1 MPLALFPGI
10 RYDALEP
17 PPPGPDPGRIDALY
31 MHGDH
36 NGWEPPNAT
45 PRCRRRGRVN
55 APREQRRVVGGAAR
69 LGNHDEEPQEE
80 SFLPPQSTS
89 VKAQVIHDTAK
100 FTISQVFENQSHHI
114 KQGIYQFP
122 LPLDATVMGFDCRI
136 GPNRIIHGK
145 VKERNDARYEFDE
158 ARRQGRTSG
167 LMEQQ
172 TAEIFT
178 ITLANI
184 PSCTNMQTELSF
196 MCLLKHRIEAD
207 FQVFT
212 ITLPTFIAPR
222 YGDVPPGIRMPTGD
236 SHSLSVGVDVL
247 AAEDIRSVV
256 SETHAIRHTLGAGPR
271 TCQTWDEFIIGH
283 DNDTANPRAATVELE
298 HRLASLDRD
307 LVITINTALSD
318 NAEAPQACLE
328 THPTLENHQ
337 ALMLTLPPELMTA
350 SANSTNNGGEIIFL
364 ADRSGSMVDKID
376 SLKSAM
382 MFFINGITENQAF
395 NIWCF
400 GSEYTYLWPQS
411 KCLDEASRQE
421 AIAYI
426 RTEFESDM
434 GGTAILP
441 ALQEICSNMGAYPTM
456 DVIVLTDGQVWS
468 APETIGFVKSRR
480 EISRGAARFF
490 SLGIG
495 DAVSHELVEGIAKA
509 GGGYAEVIMSASSGG
524 WEDRVV
530 AVLNAA
536 MTSHI
541 GRLFLS
547 LEWEEQ
553 DSLAPPSNFKQSPV
567 DVSNLSPFLRNRIFL
582 LFDSGQQHPEL
593 KQVALQAQSPR
604 GSIINKTILPRRLS
618 QPDTLIHRLA
628 VRALLG
634 DLERGESWLGAGRG
648 SDTDNPILRAEAIN
662 LGCKWSLVSR
672 WTSFYAVEEEMAA
685 PNEGMIM
692 EMEIPEAANE
702 LNDALLLRRGG
713 RAAANPRPR
722 LPLPESAAEES
733 GSESDNSESS
743 LSTRSAGQSVTG
755 NNSDD
760 DSDDGADNPGF
771 NSNTRQDAGPG
782 PGRES
787 PRHRR
792 ADQPG
797 EKQAPPDMPQGQSF
811 IIEALQPG
819 GEQPSGVMG
828 LSDGWNPT
836 PRPEDD
842 PWYSA
847 QISSPSVFRKAR
859 SSKQQEASPVAE
871 VHRRHQVGRLR
882 EHDDSDG
889 PYSKRCRRERSVG
902 TVSPGDVASIHPS
915 SNTLPTVVSSIQ
927 PAIDSINSG
936 FVSSNI
942 PMQTFSFDSTSFTS
956 YADYSLQASLPWSSS
971 DIHRDSGL
979 QTNIAT
985 GAVSGSGPTS
995 DSSALFFGG
1004 TQSSQPVYQPLE
1016 TGNLLNSALEESSF
1030 TQYNLTHYQPTSSAP
1045 SPFRSVTPD
1054 FADIDCDTYI
1064 NHRDLDLLELSSFGH
1079 SWTSEAASAPIFNP
1093 PASTSFVRNVRPAAK
1108 TPDELA
1114 AEQLIR
1120 QLVLVQLSDGRF
1132 SFPDENHVKT
1142 TLGLSFLFLVTSLR
1156 RKSNSFDP
1164 AVTIAIVA
1172 LLKEQFQACQDL
1184 WVLMVRKAE
1193 DYITRCNLGAIVEEL
1208 RHKAREGV
1216 RSIGSVIKELKDG
1229 EIITEAVIELESA
1242 PVS

>member
-17 PPPGPDPGRIDALY
+17 PPPGPDPGHIDALY

-36 NGWEPPNAT
+36 NGWEPPDAR
-45 PRCRRRGRVN
+45 PRCRPRGRVN
-55 APREQRRVVGGAAR
+55 APHGRRRVVGGAAR
-69 LGNHDEEPQEE
+69 LGNHDQEPQEE
-80 SFLPPQSTS
+80 GFLPPQSTS

-100 FTISQVFENQSHHI
+100 FTISQVFENQSRHI
-114 KQGIYQFP
+114 KQGVYQFP

-136 GPNRIIHGK
+136 GPNKIIRGK
-145 VKERNDARYEFDE
+145 VKERNDAQYEFDE
-158 ARRQGRTSG
+158 ARRQGRTGG

-184 PSCTNMQTELSF
+184 PSRTKMQAELSF
-196 MCLLKHRIEAD
+196 MCLLKHRSEAD
-207 FQVFT
+207 HQVFT
-212 ITLPTFIAPR
+212 LTLPTFIAPR
-222 YGDVPPGIRMPTGD
+222 YGDVPPGIRMPTRD
-236 SHSLSVGVDVL
+236 SHFLSVGVDVL
-247 AAEDIRSVV
+247 AAEDIRSVE
-256 SETHAIRHTLGAGPR
+256 SETHAIRYTLGAGPR
-271 TCQTWDEFIIGH
+271 PCQTWDEFITGH
-283 DNDTANPRAATVELE
+283 DNDAADPRAATVELE
-298 HRLASLDRD
+298 NRLASLDRD

-328 THPTLENHQ
+328 THPTLGNHQ

-350 SANSTNNGGEIIFL
+350 GVNSTNHGGEIIFL

-382 MFFINGITENQAF
+382 MFFINGIPENQTF

-400 GSEYTYLWPQS
+400 GSGYTYLWPRS
-411 KCLDEASRQE
+411 RCLDEASRQE

-426 RTEFESDM
+426 RNEFASDM

-441 ALQEICSNMGAYPTM
+441 ALEEICSTMGAYPTM

-468 APETIGFVKSRR
+468 APETIGFVRSRR
-480 EISRGAARFF
+480 VISRGAARFF

-509 GGGYAEVIMSASSGG
+509 GGGYAEVIVSASSGG

-536 MTSHI
+536 MTGHTS
-541 GRLFLS
+541 RLFLS
-547 LEWEEQ
+547 LEWEEH
-553 DSLAPPSNFKQSPV
+553 DSLQPPSNFKQSPV

-593 KQVALQAQSPR
+593 KHVVLQVQSPN
-604 GSIINKTILPRRLS
+604 GSVMNKTILPRRLS
-618 QPDTLIHRLA
+618 QPDTLIHKLA

-634 DLERGESWLGAGRG
+634 DLERGESWLGVGRG
-648 SDTDNPILRAEAIN
+648 SGTDDPMIRAEAIN
-662 LGCKWSLVSR
+662 LGCKWSLVSI
-672 WTSFYAVEEEMAA
+672 WTSIYAIEEEMAV
-685 PNEGMIM
+685 PNGGMIM
-692 EMEIPEAANE
+692 EMEIPEAADE
-702 LNDALLLRRGG
+702 LNDALLLPRGG
-713 RAAANPRPR
+713 RAAANPRLR
-722 LPLPESAAEES
+722 LPRPESAAEES

-743 LSTRSAGQSVTG
+743 LGTRSAGQSVAD

-771 NSNTRQDAGPG
+771 NSNTRPDTGPG

-787 PRHRR
+787 PRHRQ

-797 EKQAPPDMPQGQSF
+797 ERQAPPDMPQGESCT
-811 IIEALQPG
+811 IEALQPG
-819 GEQPSGVMG
+819 GEQPSGVMRH
-828 LSDGWNPT
+828 SNGWNPT

-842 PWYSA
+842 ASSSA
-847 QISSPSVFRKAR
+847 QIPSPPAFRKPRYSKRREAR
-859 SSKQQEASPVAE
+859 PVS
-871 VHRRHQVGRLR
+871 VVYGPRRAIRLR
-882 EHDDSDG
+882 KRDE
-889 PYSKRCRRERSVG
+889 PYSKRSRRERSVG

-915 SNTLPTVVSSIQ
+915 SNTLPTAVSSVQ
-927 PAIDSINSG
+927 PAIDSIDLALAPSTIPAQQQIAFG
-936 FVSSNI
+936 PTFLPSNV
-942 PMQTFSFDSTSFTS
+942 D
-956 YADYSLQASLPWSSS
+956 DSLQATLLRPSS
-971 DIHRDSGL
+971 DTHRDSGP

-995 DSSALFFGG
+995 DDSLLFFDD
-1004 TQSSQPVYQPLE
+1004 TQFSQPVYPPLE
-1016 TGNLLNSALEESSF
+1016 TGDLLDSATSQFRFEDPAF
-1030 TQYNLTHYQPTSSAP
+1030 TNIDYDTSSNYW
-1045 SPFRSVTPD
+1045 D
-1054 FADIDCDTYI
+1054 FSS
-1064 NHRDLDLLELSSFGH
+1064 EPWSFGH
-1079 SWTSEAASAPIFNP
+1079 SSTSEAASAPIFNP
-1093 PASTSFVRNVRPAAK
+1093 PASTSLVQYLRPAAK
-1108 TPDELA
+1108 SPDELA

-1132 SFPDENHVKT
+1132 SFSDEDGVKT

-1156 RKSNSFDP
+1156 RKINSFDP

-1172 LLKEQFQACQDL
+1172 LLKEQFHACQDL

-1208 RHKAREGV
+1208 QHEAREGV

-1229 EIITEAVIELESA
+1229 EVITEAVIELESA